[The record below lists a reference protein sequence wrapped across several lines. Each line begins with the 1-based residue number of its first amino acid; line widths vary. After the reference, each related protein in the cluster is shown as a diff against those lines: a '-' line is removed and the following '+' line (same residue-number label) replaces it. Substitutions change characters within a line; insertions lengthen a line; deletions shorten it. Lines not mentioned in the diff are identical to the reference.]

1 MNAATG
7 DSAGRGRLLI
17 GGVLALLLLIAGAV
31 GGYALSQG
39 SDPTSGEDGAADA
52 AVSGVRGLEPGVPTI
67 LSADELRALGA
78 EEGPVYWAGP
88 REGTRY
94 EVTVNTN
101 GGIYIRYLPEGVEAG
116 SEDLFLT
123 VGTYDL
129 LEGYDALTSASKSKA
144 DVVVSE
150 SGAAIATFKA
160 APLSTYFAFPDGTF
174 QVEVFSPKKREARDL
189 TESGAIGLITQP

>member
-1 MNAATG
+1 MAKGERSHLFYIG
-7 DSAGRGRLLI
+7 DKQPFKNFELKLD
-17 GGVLALLLLIAGAV
+17 VM
-31 GGYALSQG
+31 
-39 SDPTSGEDGAADA
+39 TSG
-52 AVSGVRGLEPGVPTI
+52 S
-67 LSADELRALGA
+67 S
-78 EEGPVYWAGP
+78 
-88 REGTRY
+88 
-94 EVTVNTN
+94 N